1 MIARCALNQIQRNK
15 MESKCLLVGYD
26 DKSKAYHC
34 YNLVTQ
40 KIMINKYVVFYEQFV
55 GLQGLPIKQVANI
68 CNKYNYIVRILPK
81 KKINKPKNVTPQI
94 WLIRIKHNL
103 RRSSRTSCGVFRL

>member
-1 MIARCALNQIQRNK
+1 MFARCALNQIQKNK

-55 GLQGLPIKQVANI
+55 GLQGLPTKQVANI

-94 WLIRIKHNL
+94 WLIRIKHNP